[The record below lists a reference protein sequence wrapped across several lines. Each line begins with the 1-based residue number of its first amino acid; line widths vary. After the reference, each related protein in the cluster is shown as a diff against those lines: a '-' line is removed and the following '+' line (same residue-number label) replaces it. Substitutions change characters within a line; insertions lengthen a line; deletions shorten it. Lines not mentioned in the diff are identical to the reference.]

1 MGLSGT
7 FITNADDDPIGGTIN
22 LELGVGRT
30 RLKEIKQTPENIV
43 LIILIQAILVGLE
56 FKELDFGVLYD
67 HYTQFRELIQSL
79 CSVLYRIL
87 IVLGLPPKF
96 LGFFLKHK

>member
-30 RLKEIKQTPENIV
+30 RAQGNQADTGKYSSDYFDTGNSCGPR
-43 LIILIQAILVGLE
+43 IQ
-56 FKELDFGVLYD
+56 
-67 HYTQFRELIQSL
+67 
-79 CSVLYRIL
+79 RIRFWCF
-87 IVLGLPPKF
+87 I
-96 LGFFLKHK
+96 